1 MRAIKKI
8 LVAVDVSEYSLPALK
23 YAHQLAQLIHA
34 KRLLVVTVVNQLDIY
49 AIKEA
54 LQSYD
59 EALCEQIVSEKISG
73 RREWLDKLIQMA
85 DVQTIRADAIVR
97 EGIPH
102 LELLKIIETAQP
114 DLLVMGTKGRSNL
127 VDALVGS
134 CAQKMF
140 RRCPIPLL
148 SFRQGR
154 LDQSEKKGLT
164 WESNVAHH
172 HPMRPMP

>member
-1 MRAIKKI
+1 MRIVKTI
-8 LVAVDVSEYSLPALK
+8 LVAVDVSEYSLPALE
-23 YAHQLAQLIHA
+23 YAHQLALLVHA
-34 KRLLVVTVVNQLDIY
+34 KLLLAVTVVNQLDIY

-59 EALCEQIVSEKISG
+59 EKLCEQIVSEKISG
-73 RREWLDKLIQMA
+73 RREWLDELIQRVNTQA
-85 DVQTIRADAIVR
+85 IRTEAIVR

-102 LELLKIIETAQP
+102 LELLKIIETVKP

-127 VDALVGS
+127 ADAIVGS

-154 LDQSEKKGLT
+154 SDLPPKKRL
-164 WESNVAHH
+164 S
-172 HPMRPMP
+172 